1 MAEEKTGIPRPT
13 RPRPM
18 KGQIPD
24 ELSGNRKIE
33 FQSRKP
39 EEILK
44 EAMKAIHLK
53 RQQSKERT
61 GGLEV
66 DSR

>member
-24 ELSGNRKIE
+24 ELSGIE
-33 FQSRKP
+33 N
-39 EEILK
+39 
-44 EAMKAIHLK
+44 
-53 RQQSKERT
+53 
-61 GGLEV
+61 
-66 DSR
+66 

>member
-24 ELSGNRKIE
+24 ELSGNRKME